1 MSERSDGDRIIVTG
15 YSGGSHFPRTQA
27 ATQYRFEADG
37 LTSEGPFQ
45 IDGSVY
51 GKDILLRGP
60 GTITGP
66 VMARGDAR
74 LHNHGDAPMRL
85 LAGLHV
91 SGNIGAV
98 SRGGAL
104 EESLVASLDRADYV
118 IRGDAIAEHVA
129 LENAVV
135 VGNVRGRH
143 VKLTH
148 CIVLGQVVATEAA
161 VLQATTFLSYQA
173 PDVVFEGPCA
183 ALFAM
188 GISERAPAFRGY
200 RDGAGKTW
208 PCDMRFYPVF
218 RGSPDSALS
227 NRCWSAR
234 SPEYASAALAA
245 ADWVRFEA
253 SQRHTRVEGGKK
265 EDVEVPVERYAFT
278 VAGRALNFKPVEA
291 QVERMALMLK
301 TALEFNHYH
310 PNDQQ
315 AVRRSWDELLTRDE
329 ARILRLATDEAPPRA
344 AAATTPNAPSRSV
357 PLRKAAPVQ
366 APARVSAPPAP
377 VAPPRP
383 SPPPAAPA
391 LAPASSSATSPADDP
406 AMSRTVSTTVQIPP
420 RAIVQTRRP
429 SKILFVDG
437 AVRGG
442 WLEAFDP
449 DRGIVEFTA
458 NTTGSPAREVI
469 PFEHVAAVLVG
480 TSKSV
485 GPRPAVGI
493 AVRVEVAGG
502 RQFTGCC
509 ADSLDAPRSLVLV
522 PSDRT
527 GLVDWIWISGAA
539 VRAIHGA

>member
-1 MSERSDGDRIIVTG
+1 MSERTDGDRIIVTG

-37 LTSEGPFQ
+37 LTPEGPFQ

-60 GTITGP
+60 GTIVGP

-98 SRGGAL
+98 SRGGPI

-129 LENAVV
+129 LENAIV

-148 CIVLGQVVATEAA
+148 CIVLGQVFASEAA

-173 PDVVFEGPCA
+173 PEIAFEGPCA

-188 GISERAPAFRGY
+188 GVSERAPEFRPY

-208 PCDMRFYPVF
+208 PCDLRFYPVF
-218 RGSPDSALS
+218 RSSSDSALS
-227 NRCWSAR
+227 NRCWSAT
-234 SPEYASAALAA
+234 SSEYASAALAP

-253 SQRHTRVEGGKK
+253 SRRHTRVEGGKK
-265 EDVEVPVERYAFT
+265 TDIEVPVERYAFT

-301 TALEFNHYH
+301 TALEFSHYR
-310 PNDQQ
+310 PDDQQ

-329 ARILRLATDEAPPRA
+329 ARVLRLATDDARQRVTAAPRKADPAPTPGSAAPARAPARSVVSPAAPRPVPAAASVTPTAPARPLVPPPVSAARADICSARGAAGALLRAPHGDHDGAGPRA
-344 AAATTPNAPSRSV
+344 AFGATEER
-357 PLRKAAPVQ
+357 
-366 APARVSAPPAP
+366 
-377 VAPPRP
+377 
-383 SPPPAAPA
+383 
-391 LAPASSSATSPADDP
+391 
-406 AMSRTVSTTVQIPP
+406 
-420 RAIVQTRRP
+420 RA
-429 SKILFVDG
+429 
-437 AVRGG
+437 
-442 WLEAFDP
+442 
-449 DRGIVEFTA
+449 RGIA
-458 NTTGSPAREVI
+458 RAGSSPDQ
-469 PFEHVAAVLVG
+469 
-480 TSKSV
+480 
-485 GPRPAVGI
+485 GPLPGRG
-493 AVRVEVAGG
+493 RAGRLAG
-502 RQFTGCC
+502 R
-509 ADSLDAPRSLVLV
+509 LRS
-522 PSDRT
+522 
-527 GLVDWIWISGAA
+527 
-539 VRAIHGA
+539 